1 MGPEQMPTTPDLDA
15 VRARRQS
22 LRAAMGVFEA
32 ALAAPAVGR
41 ISGWTSGL
49 VVALRQLDT
58 RLKEHVAATEGPD
71 GFHNQIVT
79 ASPRLY
85 HEVTVLVADHERAT
99 ELLDQLRRATN
110 DARTDG
116 QVSGIRDLGTG
127 MLALLAKHRQHG
139 ADLIYEAYQRDLGG
153 GE

>member
-1 MGPEQMPTTPDLDA
+1 MGPPQIPTAPDLDA

-22 LRAAMGVFEA
+22 LRAAMGAFEA

-41 ISGWTSGL
+41 ISEWTPGL
-49 VVALRQLDT
+49 IVALQQLDT

-71 GFHNQIVT
+71 GFHSQIVT

-85 HEVTVLVADHERAT
+85 HAVTVLVADHQRAT
-99 ELLDQLRRATN
+99 ELLDQLRHATN
-110 DARTDG
+110 HARTDA
-116 QVSGIRDLGTG
+116 QVSDIREQGTG
-127 MLALLAKHRQHG
+127 MLALLTKHRQRG

>member
-1 MGPEQMPTTPDLDA
+1 MDPQQVPTAPDFDA

-22 LRAAMGVFEA
+22 LRAAMGAFEA
-32 ALAAPAVGR
+32 ALAAPAAGR
-41 ISGWTSGL
+41 VSEWTRGL
-49 VVALRQLDT
+49 VGALHQLDT

-71 GFHNQIVT
+71 GFHSQMVT
-79 ASPRLY
+79 ASPRLF
-85 HEVTVLVADHERAT
+85 HEVTVLVGDHQRAT
-99 ELLDQLRRATN
+99 ELLGQLRRDTN

-116 QVSGIRDLGTG
+116 HVSGIREQGTG
-127 MLALLAKHRQHG
+127 MLALLAKHRQRG

>member
-1 MGPEQMPTTPDLDA
+1 MDPQQIPTDPDLDA

-22 LRAAMGVFEA
+22 LRAAMGAFEA

-41 ISGWTSGL
+41 ISVWTSGL
-49 VVALRQLDT
+49 VVALQQLDT

-85 HEVTVLVADHERAT
+85 HAVTVLVADHQRAT
-99 ELLDQLRRATN
+99 ELLDHLRRATN
-110 DARTDG
+110 HARTDA
-116 QVSGIRDLGTG
+116 QVNDIREQGTG
-127 MLALLAKHRQHG
+127 MLALLTKHRQRG
-139 ADLIYEAYQRDLGG
+139 ADLIYEAYQRDMEG

>member
-1 MGPEQMPTTPDLDA
+1 MDPQDIPTAPDFDA

-22 LRAAMGVFEA
+22 LRAAMGAFEA

-41 ISGWTSGL
+41 ISEWTRGL
-49 VVALRQLDT
+49 VVALQHLDT

-71 GFHNQIVT
+71 GFHSQMVT
-79 ASPRLY
+79 ASPRLF
-85 HEVTVLVADHERAT
+85 HEVTVLVADHQSAA
-99 ELLDQLRRATN
+99 ELLDQLRRDTN

-116 QVSGIRDLGTG
+116 HVSGIREQGTR
-127 MLALLAKHRQHG
+127 MLALLAKHRQRG